1 MQCNSLLKVQAKSL
15 MDKISTSHLPTTT
28 LNQLNVG
35 EKAIVRGVADQVQQ
49 KQTHLLDISRR
60 LKELGFVEG
69 EELAILHKGY
79 FGGEPIAVRIGQSTF
94 ALRYFEAALI
104 GVTKLGQH

>member
-1 MQCNSLLKVQAKSL
+1 
-15 MDKISTSHLPTTT
+15 MDKTSTSRLPTTT

-49 KQTHLLDISRR
+49 ETHLLDISRR

-94 ALRYFEAALI
+94 ALRHFEAALI